1 MGILATLIIII
12 LVVIADVFMF
22 DKDRKRWGWMKG
34 WTIVQKLIFF
44 TIFIIVSFVIYFF
57 ISAKYI

>member
-1 MGILATLIIII
+1 MGLLATLIIII
-12 LVVIADVFMF
+12 LVVIVDVFMF

-34 WTIVQKLIFF
+34 WTNIQKLIFF
-44 TIFIIVSFVIYFF
+44 AIFIIISCAIYFV

>member
-22 DKDRKRWGWMKG
+22 DKDRKRWGWMKE

-44 TIFIIVSFVIYFF
+44 TIFIIVSFAIYFF